1 MKLCWVIQLTLL
13 LRNLTMHNNG
23 VVMSDKFIEK
33 RVLQAYQCDRYGN
46 VRPLILMNEL
56 QGCADTH
63 AEFLGCGRTYLLEHN
78 MAWVVT
84 HYLVDIVEMPRESEE
99 LTFTTWPSVQDSLRA
114 TRDFEVRGHDGRLL
128 VRATSQWVLI
138 DMTRRRPLRLDDSLP
153 TWVIN
158 PERAWDCTFEKFPDF
173 TPTKTHTMKCRFDD
187 IDVNQHINN
196 AVYAVW
202 ATESVG
208 YTYRNQHTL
217 KRIEL
222 NFKREI
228 KPDTPEVQVNV
239 AIDGLISRHKVM
251 TGDTEHASVICT
263 WIENN

>member
-1 MKLCWVIQLTLL
+1 MSEKL
-13 LRNLTMHNNG
+13 
-23 VVMSDKFIEK
+23 IEK

-63 AEFLGCGRTYLLEHN
+63 AEIIGCGRTFLLEHN

-84 HYLVDIVEMPRESEE
+84 HYLVDILELPREGEE
-99 LTFTTWPSVQDSLRA
+99 LTFSTWPSVQDALRA
-114 TRDFEVRGHDGRLL
+114 TRDFEVRGSDGRLM
-128 VRATSQWVLI
+128 VRATSQWILI
-138 DMTRRRPLRLDDSLP
+138 DMTRRRPLRLAENLP
-153 TWVIN
+153 SWNVVN
-158 PERAWDCTFEKFPDF
+158 QRAWDRPFEKFPDF
-173 TPTKTHTMKCRFDD
+173 EPTKTHTMKCRFDD

-208 YTYRNQHTL
+208 YVYRNQHQL

-222 NFKREI
+222 NFKKEI
-228 KPDTPEVQVNV
+228 SPDTPEIHVDV
-239 AIDGLISRHKVM
+239 AIDGLVSHHKIR
-251 TGDTEHASVICT
+251 TGDTEHACVVCT
-263 WIENN
+263 WQENN